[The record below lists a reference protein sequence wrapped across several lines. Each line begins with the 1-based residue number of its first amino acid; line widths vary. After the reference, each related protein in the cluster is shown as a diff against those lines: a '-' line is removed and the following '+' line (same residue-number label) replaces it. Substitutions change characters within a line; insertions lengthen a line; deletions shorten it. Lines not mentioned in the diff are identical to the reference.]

1 MKYFCMPADFKTE
14 TLDAYAELNRT
25 HTDAMIFETYGNI
38 TVKNR
43 FGSGRNTSDL
53 QKIDMEAL
61 KIYVAHSVKHG
72 IDFNYTINTPYM
84 GNMEFTKEGVAEIRA
99 FLTELYEA
107 GIRSLTLALP
117 GLMEIAN
124 EMEPGFAIRA
134 SVISNTNTANKA
146 MELKRLGAERV
157 VVDESIARDFKALK
171 SIVSAFGGK
180 VEIIAN
186 SVCQQDCTYRIFH
199 YNQIAGDSI
208 DPTDGVSCS
217 FYRHRCALR
226 THKDPS
232 TLLKAAWIRPEDLK
246 HYVDIGI
253 EYFKLQGR
261 QAVATGDPVRAVRSY
276 MEESYDGDFVE
287 LLFMF
292 SSTKQLQLKLDNRRL
307 DGFITPF
314 VENDSFCPKNCA
326 AHSYCSRFAE
336 KVLEGTGAEQV
347 LANGCEFLSQNDPF
361 KTIQ

>member
-1 MKYFCMPADFKTE
+1 MKYFCMPADFKLE
-14 TLDAYAELNRT
+14 TLNAYAELNRT
-25 HTDAMIFETYGNI
+25 NTDAMVFETYGNI

-53 QKIDMEAL
+53 PEIDMGAL
-61 KIYVAHSVKHG
+61 QEYVAHSAKLG

-84 GNMEFTKEGVAEIRA
+84 NNMEFTKKGVAEFRQ
-99 FLTELYEA
+99 FLSELYVA
-107 GIRSLTLALP
+107 GVRSLTLSLP
-117 GLMEIAN
+117 GLMEIATQ
-124 EMEPGFAIRA
+124 MEPGFAIRA
-134 SVISNTNTANKA
+134 SVICNTNTANKA

-157 VVDESIARDFKALK
+157 VVDESIARDFKTLRSVVA
-171 SIVSAFGGK
+171 AFGDK

-186 SVCQQDCTYRIFH
+186 SVCQQDCSYRIFH

-208 DPTDGVSCS
+208 EPTDGVSCT

-246 HYVDIGI
+246 YYTDIGI

-261 QAVATGDPVRAVRSY
+261 QAVVTGDPLRAVQSY
-276 MEESYDGDFVE
+276 IAESYDGDLVE

-292 SSTKQLQLKLDNRRL
+292 SPTNQLKVKLDNRKL
-307 DGFITPF
+307 DGFLTPF
-314 VENDSFCPKNCA
+314 AENDCFCPKNCTE
-326 AHSYCSRFAE
+326 HSYCTRFTE
-336 KVLEGTGAEQV
+336 KVLEGTGAEQI
-347 LANGCEFLSQNDPF
+347 LEAGCQFLTQNDPF
-361 KTIQ
+361 KQIQ